1 MISIEDLNDIEQN
14 VLKVHALI
22 STVRNSCANNNY
34 SDEELTLNIAEDL
47 QEEVI
52 EKLFDAI

>member
-1 MISIEDLNDIEQN
+1 MISVEDLNDIEQN

-34 SDEELTLNIAEDL
+34 CDEELTLNIAADL
-47 QEEVI
+47 QEEII